1 MKLKAILHI
10 ILKNLWLELEKRK
23 KKKKRQE
30 IKMTLQPLKLK
41 IGLLRC
47 ETVA

>member
-1 MKLKAILHI
+1 MKLKAIF
-10 ILKNLWLELEKRK
+10 KNLWLQFK
-23 KKKKRQE
+23 KKKKE
-30 IKMTLQPLKLK
+30 IKMTLRPFKLK

>member
-1 MKLKAILHI
+1 MKLKAIFHI
-10 ILKNLWLELEKRK
+10 ILKNLWLELEKK